1 MAANNLQI
9 NVNVGGNALSQLQK
23 VQSQI
28 RSTDNVVKKSARGYT
43 VFGAAADKATDR
55 SRRFAQAGI
64 QQAGFQLG
72 DFAVQL
78 QNGTHFLTAFGQ
90 QGSQLLGVFGAVG
103 AVLGA
108 VVAVGAALGTV
119 FLKMQDSAGTLT
131 EELDELEDS
140 VKDLSGFAITNEER
154 FEKLRKKYG
163 EVTEGVNKLFEA
175 QKKLAQFELQN
186 QLMKTITALKSELE
200 VIDDLARSQDGLT
213 QAQTKG
219 GKQVVLAQ
227 RNLAQA
233 IKRVREEF
241 DLSKTQAEALG
252 VAMGKLG
259 ELDPFKQPAE
269 AAKEVQAI
277 FDLISTD
284 LENLSV
290 EEREAAGNLL
300 RLAEQLR
307 TVAATQK
314 NLATDAVNAIGL
326 SADQMDDLAKGMAS
340 AFGNSFKGIIKGT
353 ESVADAFRSMALSII
368 DQLLQVLVVQQLVS
382 GISTG
387 LQSAFPKLFP
397 KQAAIGGSV
406 QRGQPVLVGERGA
419 EMFVPSSSGS
429 IIPNKELSG
438 GSGVTVNQTIN
449 VTTGVQQTVRS
460 EIINMLPQISQATQA
475 AVADSRLRGGS
486 FSKAFGG

>member
-1 MAANNLQI
+1 
-9 NVNVGGNALSQLQK
+9 
-23 VQSQI
+23 
-28 RSTDNVVKKSARGYT
+28 
-43 VFGAAADKATDR
+43 
-55 SRRFAQAGI
+55 
-64 QQAGFQLG
+64 
-72 DFAVQL
+72 
-78 QNGTHFLTAFGQ
+78 
-90 QGSQLLGVFGAVG
+90 
-103 AVLGA
+103 
-108 VVAVGAALGTV
+108 
-119 FLKMQDSAGTLT
+119 
-131 EELDELEDS
+131 
-140 VKDLSGFAITNEER
+140 
-154 FEKLRKKYG
+154 
-163 EVTEGVNKLFEA
+163 
-175 QKKLAQFELQN
+175 
-186 QLMKTITALKSELE
+186 MKTITALKDELD
-200 VIDDLARSQDGLT
+200 VIGDLSRSQDGLT

-233 IKRVREEF
+233 IRRVREEF
-241 DLSKTQAEALG
+241 DLSKTQAEGLG

-259 ELDPFKQPAE
+259 ELDPFKQPEE
-269 AAKEVQAI
+269 AARQVQAI

-307 TVAATQK
+307 TVAAAQQDI
-314 NLATDAVNAIGL
+314 ATGAKNAIGL
-326 SADQMDDLAKGMAS
+326 TSDEMKSLADGMAS

-353 ESVADAFRSMALSII
+353 ETIKDAFRNMALSII

-438 GSGVTVNQTIN
+438 GSGVTVHQTIN

-460 EIINMLPQISQATQA
+460 EIANLMPQIAQATQA